1 MRKYAAFVMI
11 QGFGGRAGPFDPL
24 TAHPGRPYTAASAI
38 AVMFAAPFMR
48 LPLILF
54 LLCQALV
61 TIAEKVDAP
70 LLYRACGLEGSLDP
84 QVFAA
89 AIARAERTGKLPKV
103 IAIADMTQPST
114 ARRLY
119 VVDLENRKLLLRTWV
134 AHGKGSGEERCERT
148 SNKNGSL
155 CTCSGLMRV
164 GQRITSPK
172 HGDAL
177 LLHGLEKGVNDHAQE
192 REIIIHG
199 ADYVG
204 AEHIREH
211 GRLGRS
217 WGCPAVAPD
226 VMQRLLGLLPEG
238 SLLYVY
244 AN

>member
-1 MRKYAAFVMI
+1 M
-11 QGFGGRAGPFDPL
+11 L
-24 TAHPGRPYTAASAI
+24 TALLALHLFTATVEPAPRVDAAS
-38 AVMFAAPFMR
+38 
-48 LPLILF
+48 
-54 LLCQALV
+54 
-61 TIAEKVDAP
+61 
-70 LLYRACGLEGSLDP
+70 LYNACGLQGEVNERAF
-84 QVFAA
+84 QA
-89 AIARAERTGKLPKV
+89 AISAAGRMGVLPNV

-114 ARRLY
+114 AKRLY

-134 AHGKGSGEERCERT
+134 AHGKGSGEDRCDRT